1 MLAVDRSATARIRI
15 INLRGDREAGGKLY
29 SERFRAMDDQH
40 TQAAKSP
47 TSPGREE
54 IQLKGSPLSFW
65 KRRPVMVVGSLVL
78 AVLFFLGLDYLA
90 DSFTHESTDDAFLDA
105 TVVAVA
111 PKVAGQVKKVYVASN
126 QQVKK
131 GDPLVEIDPRDFE
144 VQLAQKKA
152 AQDAAETNIR
162 LLESGVALLGTQV
175 ATAEATAK
183 QSEAEAA
190 ADQAIAEKANSDLKR
205 AEGLIQNKTISS
217 QEFDSAKAA
226 AAAANATLRAGQEK
240 AASNRA
246 KIAEAQ
252 AQLQAGRKAWER
264 AQAQSRQAG
273 VDVDQADLNL
283 SYTRITAP
291 QDSHVT
297 HKTIEEGDYVQV
309 GQRFMALVADDIYAI
324 ANFKETQ
331 LRNIRPGQPV
341 KIGVDSIG
349 GRSFAGHVES
359 IQAGSGAAF
368 SLLPPENAVGNY
380 VKVVQRVP
388 VKILFDKPV
397 EAGHVLGPGMS
408 VVPSIQV
415 TSFDVPYFVIAI
427 AALML
432 ALVAGFIWQRSAN
445 RQEPPAA

>member
-1 MLAVDRSATARIRI
+1 M
-15 INLRGDREAGGKLY
+15 
-29 SERFRAMDDQH
+29 
-40 TQAAKSP
+40 
-47 TSPGREE
+47 
-54 IQLKGSPLSFW
+54 QLKGSPLSFW

-78 AVLFFLGLDYLA
+78 AVLFFLGLHYLA

-111 PKVAGQVKKVYVASN
+111 PKVAGQAKKVYVASN

-152 AQDAAETNIR
+152 AQDAAEANIS

-190 ADQAIAEKANSDLKR
+190 ADQATAEKANSDLKR

-264 AQAQSRQAG
+264 AQAQARQAG

-291 QDSHVT
+291 QDGRVT
-297 HKTIEEGDYVQV
+297 RKAVEEGDYVQV

-341 KIGVDSIG
+341 KISVDSLTA
-349 GRSFAGHVES
+349 RAFAGHVES

-388 VKILFDKPV
+388 VKIVFDD
-397 EAGHVLGPGMS
+397 EAAREFSSRIVPGMS
-408 VVPSIQV
+408 AVVKV
-415 TSFDVPYFVIAI
+415 KV
-427 AALML
+427 
-432 ALVAGFIWQRSAN
+432 RS
-445 RQEPPAA
+445 